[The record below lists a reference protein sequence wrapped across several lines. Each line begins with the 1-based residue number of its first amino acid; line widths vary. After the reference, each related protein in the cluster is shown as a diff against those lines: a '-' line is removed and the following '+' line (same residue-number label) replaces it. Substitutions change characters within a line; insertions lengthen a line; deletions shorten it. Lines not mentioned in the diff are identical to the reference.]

1 VAEHAL
7 HSTAHTQRTK
17 QQTAWTTHCCA
28 AQRDGFAVDRPNRGI
43 PLAKSVRDWHA
54 NLAEQLVALED
65 FRAQTPDLQLED
77 RVHLLGR
84 TSQVWITGS
93 GSNGTIGIIAVGCLV
108 QVERDDL
115 VPPRARRPEDHVGPL
130 QLVEQPHRH
139 KVVRARQVLQ
149 HSALSSTAHGAQ
161 SSGPSVAQ

>member
-1 VAEHAL
+1 MAEHAL

-54 NLAEQLVALED
+54 NLAEKLVALED

-93 GSNGTIGIIAVGCLV
+93 GSNGTIGIIAVGV
-108 QVERDDL
+108 
-115 VPPRARRPEDHVGPL
+115 PRAG
-130 QLVEQPHRH
+130 
-139 KVVRARQVLQ
+139 RAR
-149 HSALSSTAHGAQ
+149 
-161 SSGPSVAQ
+161 

>member
-1 VAEHAL
+1 MAEHAL
-7 HSTAHTQRTK
+7 HSTADTQRTK

-77 RVHLLGR
+77 RVDLLGR
-84 TSQVWITGS
+84 TSQVWITG
-93 GSNGTIGIIAVGCLV
+93 
-108 QVERDDL
+108 QWE
-115 VPPRARRPEDHVGPL
+115 
-130 QLVEQPHRH
+130 
-139 KVVRARQVLQ
+139 
-149 HSALSSTAHGAQ
+149 
-161 SSGPSVAQ
+161 